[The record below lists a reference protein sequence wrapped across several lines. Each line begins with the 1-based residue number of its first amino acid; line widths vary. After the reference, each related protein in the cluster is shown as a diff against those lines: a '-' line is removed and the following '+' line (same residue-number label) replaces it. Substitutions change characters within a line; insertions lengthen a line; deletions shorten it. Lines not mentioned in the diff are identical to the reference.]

1 MTRSAERSVA
11 GSIRWWMPLL
21 WLAVGTAG
29 LVFAAWAGGVD
40 MHAVGERIADR
51 LDETFHHSS
60 VEIEDERGELRVEFD
75 RHDKIR
81 RVLHDGKVL
90 PPEDIAVDD
99 KNYLTVGSLKYDDG
113 ELMYWRIPLNWND
126 EVREQVRNPRLR
138 MLMRVH
144 PRPDGEPPGLRVA
157 RVDERGAAAHAD
169 VRVGDVIVGVEDQR
183 PGTSAELEAA
193 LQAAITERAP
203 GGVLA
208 LLIERGGAEQI
219 ARVELEPLE
228 GLTKEVWDS
237 LPEQDLEER
246 WMFYAQPWRREHRE
260 RDRRAAA
267 AAASQQPAA
276 EPAAPD
282 APVPTTPPPPP
293 DGPN

>member
-1 MTRSAERSVA
+1 MKSPQRSVA
-11 GSIRWWMPLL
+11 GAIRWWMPLL

-51 LDETFHHSS
+51 LDETFNHSS
-60 VEIEDERGELRVEFD
+60 VEIRDERGKLRVEFD

-81 RVLHDGKVL
+81 RVTHDGKVL
-90 PPEDIAVDD
+90 PPEDIELDD
-99 KNYLTVGSLKYDDG
+99 KNYLTVSSLQYDDG

-126 EVREQVRNPRLR
+126 EVREQVRNPRWRL
-138 MLMRVH
+138 LMRVH
-144 PRPDGEPPGLRVA
+144 PRPDGQPPGLRVA
-157 RVDERGAAAHAD
+157 RVDEKGDAARAD

-183 PGTSAELEAA
+183 PTTSAELEAA

-219 ARVELEPLE
+219 VRVELKPLLPKDE
-228 GLTKEVWDS
+228 WDA

-267 AAASQQPAA
+267 AAAAQQAGA
-276 EPAAPD
+276 VEVEGTPD
-282 APVPTTPPPPP
+282 APHSTAPPPPVDP
-293 DGPN
+293 R

>member
-1 MTRSAERSVA
+1 MKSPKRSVA
-11 GSIRWWMPLL
+11 GAIRWWTPLL

-51 LDETFHHSS
+51 LDETFNHSS
-60 VEIEDERGELRVEFD
+60 TEIRDERGTLRVEFD
-75 RHDKIR
+75 RQDKIR

-90 PPEDIAVDD
+90 PPEDFVLDD
-99 KNYLTVGSLKYDDG
+99 KNYLTVNSLKYDDG
-113 ELMYWRIPLNWND
+113 ELMYWHIPLNWND
-126 EVREQVRNPRLR
+126 EVREQVRNPRWR
-138 MLMRVH
+138 MQMRVH
-144 PRPDGEPPGLRVA
+144 PRPEGEPPGLRVA
-157 RVDERGAAAHAD
+157 RVGAKDAAARAG

-183 PGTSAELEAA
+183 PATSAELEAA

-208 LLIERGGAEQI
+208 LLIERGGAEQLV
-219 ARVELEPLE
+219 RVELEPL
-228 GLTKEVWDS
+228 LSKEEWDA

-267 AAASQQPAA
+267 AAAAAQQPAA

-282 APVPTTPPPPP
+282 VPVPTAPPPPPP
-293 DGPN
+293 DSPK